1 MAFTLDVTSMT
12 APVVPAG
19 VGDAEWGALD
29 ERFRQVHASVA
40 ATATTGAYGYRELEA
55 QRTERARLVDF
66 ARRVQGQY
74 DEVVVLGIGGSSL
87 GAMALRTALLPAAW
101 NARSSEQRGGRPR
114 LHVLDN
120 VDPRTI
126 AGVLSVVAL
135 PRTLFV
141 VISKSGGTIE
151 TLAQYLV
158 VRERLAQAGLAAER
172 HLVFVTDP
180 ARGALRAIARRD
192 GIPVFDVPAN
202 VGGRFSAL
210 SPVGTLPAALC
221 GVDVEALCAGAM
233 AVRDATMG
241 DELAANAAGLFATL
255 QWRAHTHA
263 GQGLHVMMPYSDALR
278 DLAPWFV
285 QLWAESLGKRDAD
298 GRNVG
303 PTPIASVGATDQH
316 SQVQLFMEG
325 PADKTVTFV
334 RVDAAVDDVKIPR
347 LEAGEPALAFLG
359 GHSLGELLDVE
370 CRATAR
376 ALARAGRPSMTMTV
390 DAADAWHVGGL
401 LMWLMQATTIAGALY
416 RVNPLD
422 QPGVELGKRLANAE
436 LGNPDHPAAAG
447 DAGSG
452 GLRGP
457 GGPGEPGEPGA
468 PGAQAVTARRVRF
481 G

>member
-12 APVVPAG
+12 EPVVPSG
-19 VGDAEWGALD
+19 VRDAEWSALD
-29 ERFRQVHASVA
+29 ERFRAAHASVA
-40 ATATTGAYGYRELEA
+40 ATAATGVYGYREIEA
-55 QRTERARLVDF
+55 QRAERTRLAEF
-66 ARRVQGQY
+66 AGSVRGQY
-74 DEVVVLGIGGSSL
+74 DDVVVLGIGGSSL
-87 GAMALRTALLPAAW
+87 GAVALRTALLPPPW
-101 NARSSEQRGGRPR
+101 NARTVVQRGGRPR

-135 PRTLFV
+135 PRTIFV

-151 TLAQYLV
+151 TLAQYLI
-158 VRERLAQAGLAAER
+158 VRERLAQAGLDAVR

-180 ARGALRAIARRD
+180 AKGALRVIARRD
-192 GIPVFDVPAN
+192 GIPAFDVPPN
-202 VGGRFSAL
+202 VGGRFSVL

-221 GVDVEALCAGAM
+221 GIDVEALCAGAM
-233 AVRDATMG
+233 VVRDASMG
-241 DELAANAAGLFATL
+241 AELATNASGLFATL

-263 GQGLHVMMPYSDALR
+263 GQGQHVMMPYSDALR

-285 QLWAESLGKRDAD
+285 QLWAESLGKCDAD
-298 GRNVG
+298 GLHVG

-334 RVDAAVDDVKIPR
+334 RIDSAADDVEIPR

-359 GHSLGELLDVE
+359 GHSLGELLDIE
-370 CRATAR
+370 CRATAG

-390 DAADAWHVGGL
+390 GAADAWHLGGL

-436 LGNPDHPAAAG
+436 LGHPDHAAAG
-447 DAGSG
+447 KS
-452 GLRGP
+452 
-457 GGPGEPGEPGA
+457 
-468 PGAQAVTARRVRF
+468 VV
-481 G
+481 

>member
-12 APVVPAG
+12 EPVVPAG
-19 VGDAEWGALD
+19 VRDAEWGALE
-29 ERFRQVHASVA
+29 ERFRLAHASVA
-40 ATATTGAYGYRELEA
+40 ATAATGVYGYRELEA
-55 QRTERARLVDF
+55 QRAERARLVDF
-66 ARRVQGQY
+66 ALSVQGRY
-74 DEVVVLGIGGSSL
+74 DDVVVLGIGGSSL
-87 GAMALRTALLPAAW
+87 GAVALRTALLPPAW
-101 NARSSEQRGGRPR
+101 NARKAAQRGGRAR

-135 PRTLFV
+135 ARTLFV

-158 VRERLAQAGLAAER
+158 VRERLDRAGLAAAS
-172 HLVFVTDP
+172 HLALVTDP

-192 GIPVFDVPAN
+192 GIPAFDVPPN
-202 VGGRFSAL
+202 VGGRFSVL

-221 GVDVEALCAGAM
+221 GIDVEALCAGARV
-233 AVRDATMG
+233 VRDATMG
-241 DELAANAAGLFATL
+241 ADLATNASGLFAML
-255 QWRAHTHA
+255 QWRAHTQA
-263 GQGLHVMMPYSDALR
+263 GQGQHVMMPYSDALR

-334 RVDAAVDDVKIPR
+334 RVDTAADDVEIPR

-436 LGNPDHPAAAG
+436 LGHPDYPAAAG
-447 DAGSG
+447 DAG
-452 GLRGP
+452 P
-457 GGPGEPGEPGA
+457 MA
-468 PGAQAVTARRVRF
+468 TAVTARRVRF